1 MQMLFEAWLLDN
13 NYKPTTAVDYPDCL
27 RRLCAREKIS
37 YEYLAEHLSE
47 IMVRYQKGG
56 KEAGYAKTSHYS
68 VWNALC
74 RFKEFLAATNI
85 QLPRCRW

>member
-13 NYKPTTAVDYPDCL
+13 NYKPTTAVDYTN
-27 RRLCAREKIS
+27 RVRLVCEREKIS

-47 IMVRYQKGG
+47 IIPQYDKTG
-56 KEAGYAKTSHYS
+56 KSSSYAKTSHYS

-74 RFKEFLAATNI
+74 RFKEFLGELSVESAD
-85 QLPRCRW
+85 

>member
-13 NYKPTTAVDYPDCL
+13 NYKPTTAVDYPDRL

-47 IMVRYQKGG
+47 IIPQYDKIGRKSS
-56 KEAGYAKTSHYS
+56 YAKTSHYS

-74 RFKEFLAATNI
+74 RFKEFLAELDVESAN
-85 QLPRCRW
+85 

>member
-13 NYKPTTAVDYPDCL
+13 NYKTTTAVDYTN
-27 RRLCAREKIS
+27 RVRLVCEREKIS

-47 IMVRYQKGG
+47 IIPQYDKTGRKSS
-56 KEAGYAKTSHYS
+56 YAKTSHYS

-74 RFKEFLAATNI
+74 RFKEFLGELSIESAG
-85 QLPRCRW
+85 

>member
-13 NYKPTTAVDYPDCL
+13 NYKPTTAVDYPDRL

-47 IMVRYQKGG
+47 IIILTG
-56 KEAGYAKTSHYS
+56 H
-68 VWNALC
+68 
-74 RFKEFLAATNI
+74 
-85 QLPRCRW
+85 

>member
-13 NYKPTTAVDYPDCL
+13 NYKPTTAVDYTN
-27 RRLCAREKIS
+27 RVRLVCEREKIS

-47 IMVRYQKGG
+47 IIPQYDKTGRKSS
-56 KEAGYAKTSHYS
+56 YAKTSHYS

-74 RFKEFLAATNI
+74 RFKEFLADASA
-85 QLPRCRW
+85 QVEGAK

>member
-13 NYKPTTAVDYPDCL
+13 NYKPTTTVDYTN
-27 RRLCAREKIS
+27 RVRLVCEREKIS

-47 IMVRYQKGG
+47 IIPQYDKTGRKSS
-56 KEAGYAKTSHYS
+56 YAKTSHYS

-74 RFKEFLAATNI
+74 RFKEFLAELSIESAG
-85 QLPRCRW
+85 